1 MSKTEKIYRF
11 GIDVE
16 ATTSQAQKDLASLG
30 EILKSLKL
38 PDSTKKS
45 FGELFETANSNLE
58 TFIALSSKT
67 THTEKDVK
75 DLGKAYNNV
84 SNAIA
89 MMSTKLAGIEAMDLK
104 SLLPKDLQ
112 KQLKEVRSELQSLQ
126 DLAKG
131 DNSEQIQNQ
140 TAKVVKQKEK
150 VDELTKSVQELNATL
165 AEGGEQWN
173 KQNAA
178 SQVAEEATAKWEQA
192 TKAVKDYQSK
202 HKNIMTQ
209 QEYEESKKRTTT
221 YREQQKE
228 YQRLS
233 KGKDSVYQKEKSEA
247 KQDLED
253 KKQLLA
259 QTDPK
264 AKKTYTTLEI
274 QVRKQ
279 QERYDKQ
286 YNDLANTRRKDTNL
300 LKSQKDINQEESR
313 QREYDEYKKLIDA
326 QQEAEKAK
334 SSATQKAQK
343 TSEETSN
350 FAKKAEEQASKLSKQ
365 QAQLQEYEK
374 NLEAIKKAA
383 QGTEGLQNLRK
394 ALAQIQGVDISEIP
408 EDLTDIEHLIDN
420 LESEKIKELATGM
433 AKLRETTNQTSDSVV
448 RNVGE
453 ATKKFDEQKESV
465 DSLDAQVKSLQNSFL
480 NFFSLT
486 NGWSLLQRAIKNAY
500 ATVKE
505 LDASMTEIAV
515 VSEYTIDDIWAMRG
529 KYSDA
534 ATEMGA
540 KTIDLVDATKLLV
553 QQGLSLNQSLE
564 TGIEV
569 TKMARIANLSGAD
582 ATNLMT
588 AQLRGFNMEMSEAN
602 RVSDVFSNLA
612 AKTQADT
619 EEIAVALSKTASIA
633 NSAGASFENTSAFL
647 TQIVETTREAPE
659 TAGTALKTIIARF
672 QELKKPMSEIGEVE
686 GEVVDA
692 NAIET
697 ALKTAGVALRDVN
710 GEFRNFDD
718 VILELSSKWES
729 LDVMTQRYIQTTQAG
744 SRQQSRFL
752 ALMSNN
758 ERLTEL
764 VGYANNAAG
773 ASNQQY
779 EKTLESLEAKINNLN
794 NAMDIF
800 WTNLANSDV
809 IKGAID
815 LLTKLLNAINGI
827 TNGLT
832 QSSNKAANFMGTLAQ
847 LGLVIAGFAGGKKI
861 LKGGVEKIGGWF
873 LGMNKGAG
881 TAGMEGGK
889 QYQEGFMKG
898 FKEKGGILGIF
909 KDWKENLGNVLK
921 DAKKF
926 GQDWWS
932 SVKKGMDATTDT
944 KEYSKE
950 TKELQK
956 VYKDLVRKRESGDDS
971 IDDQTLADQ
980 KKKFED
986 SQALDPNTLTKGAKA
1001 GAIFKGLFGK
1011 KETRAAA
1018 VQKLGTQDML
1028 IGKAMTALPIGY
1040 IAAAAAVTVGVTKIV
1055 NQQIVTTD
1063 EKIAEVN
1070 NSIDQ
1075 LQDNISK
1082 TNEKIS
1088 DLKSGRSTLQGLN
1101 DDFNSLVKGSSEWKE
1116 KLVEVNQQILSLINK
1131 YPELASY
1138 IERGSQGQ
1146 LDISETG
1153 WDAILEQ
1160 QMKINSIQQTALGS
1174 SRIYQQDLT
1183 NRKNAE
1189 TQMLQSE
1196 KEQAQ
1201 WESFGADQAAVIL
1214 GALGAAL
1221 LPGIGPVIA
1230 QQALAGFGVANIG
1243 MRLSG
1248 EKPLTQQAWEAQAK
1262 GNAGAS
1268 ADQYQSML
1276 TVMGEKGLNV
1286 YNKKEL
1292 QKEFNIITNNKGNFD
1307 KFYENL
1313 KALGD
1318 GLDAITQESYANKVQ
1333 MEGQRKTILSN
1344 VIANNESLSSQEEVI
1359 DQMEGAAQKLV
1370 NVNVDETTLEKALG
1384 SELYDSE
1391 DGKIKDDLK
1400 ARYASI
1406 MGITVDEVNAQLKSE
1421 SLSEDTMARIV
1432 YAKQQEKDLADN
1444 MKKTADAL
1452 QKLKLSNVKN
1462 YDIAKNLL
1470 SNNGLNL
1477 TAEQLAT
1484 FNNLKE
1490 LSTETINSFFEQM
1503 GVSVQQLGTDTEQV
1517 IEYIKNA
1524 QSAEQGLFDL
1534 SKKNDIES
1542 ETKAADQT
1550 FGQIAGSLSLNVR
1563 NTLQNVINEAFS
1575 RGVDVKD
1582 SQVVIEGILK
1592 DIANAPVD
1600 DSVKAQA
1607 YSQLTVDSL
1616 STINNFNNL
1625 QSTLNSLGINVSS
1638 TTEKIAN
1645 TMNLINDLDF
1655 SKLTQQILATKDAIN
1670 KTIYGQ
1676 KTYTQADVERL
1687 GFTDDELMEII
1698 NSDGSKTYR
1707 YIGSRTQ
1714 NQLTKDYTANK
1725 GISFP
1730 DQKTLD
1736 SLYRSVETAQKKVD
1750 KLEKYQ
1756 NVEEKYRD
1764 FDLAEIGTEY
1774 SKAAG
1779 DVFNRKKRVNEW
1791 YDKGYLPMLNNYAK
1805 YIKELRGIDI
1815 FDASFYDD
1823 FFAEKGY
1830 SEIQTEM
1837 KQDSANIAKFLLGM
1851 DREWV
1856 QPELVGY
1863 LKQKGVT
1870 DTHYAHNV
1878 EELQGHKDYINAFGD
1893 LDTATKEYEQQ
1904 KNKLL
1909 SAVQTQDLGYLF
1921 TLQTGEFKDYEEFT
1935 DDFYKY
1941 LIASADEY
1949 DINEALQNQ
1958 LRNSFSDVGEI
1969 SNDLVSQA
1977 INEINS
1983 TKAAQLLG
1991 EKLSEIASKVDVVD
2005 KLTDDKAKKDY
2016 KKSILDQFFGDNA
2029 ANIDEKDI
2037 DVVFDNLRAA
2047 AEGGYENFL
2056 TLIQYSTEDQAHT
2069 MIDSTTKVI
2078 TNNEKDISDDL
2089 YNLWAAGG
2097 LLEGKQVKVGDLQVG
2112 QYTIDKNN
2120 VVTKIN
2126 QDMIDKWKELGV
2138 PDVTVLQ
2145 AVNQESY
2152 INKILNNGL
2161 LKDKSFEASYDWLY
2175 NLTKKMN
2182 KELRERNKLEK
2193 EENNILDARTTTVAD
2208 LLDNINEQK
2217 QSLLQSL
2224 SYENERYTK
2233 RQKELNKANSDAR
2246 RYQVSQYVWMDKDN
2260 TVQIDYDAIK
2270 GITDPAIGNLVK
2282 QMVEEYEFL
2291 QSEFESIEDNQDEYT
2306 SALKE
2311 IKTKYLQDS
2320 ITLENE
2326 LIEAIHTD
2334 RQKQIDKLSE
2344 INSSIN
2350 DANSRMM
2357 DKISQGITDIRNARE
2372 DDKALKNIQEM
2383 EQRLALLRTDTSG
2396 ANALEILSLEEQLN
2410 DARTSYADT
2419 QVDRAI
2425 DEMTRQNDEA
2435 AQQREWQIQLLED
2448 QLEADREY
2456 GVLAAQANELIRAAL
2471 MDGSESQ
2478 ANTIKEILNKA
2489 SDSQSLGYYGQQ
2501 DFFDTMQDKVVK
2513 GIAGAILSASPEY
2526 GQKVTFTDKN
2536 GNLIKDGIAQADGSV
2551 FAGGKY
2557 YTNVFGFED
2566 STGNFSYMQHQS
2578 GKALSQGDWEQQT
2591 GLKANTGKVDL
2602 VKVSESTLNEV
2613 KDIRNIL
2620 DKNYE
2625 KEQKIQEANKVID
2638 NFAKSTTGSPDG
2650 RQGNAIIAL
2659 RKIFGTDTEMVSY
2672 LKNSGLSEDQLEL
2685 FLSIINSLN
2694 NNSTK
2699 KSQKAAPSRMIS
2711 GIPSF
2716 RIFKTGGLNSST
2728 GPAWLDGTKTA
2739 PEYVLNAEQTKA
2751 FLSLVN
2757 SLTSYSAT
2765 STPLGNN
2772 YYNVQIEV
2780 DQLANDYDVEQLMNK
2795 MKRVIADD
2803 ALYRNVNAVDLGRR

>member
-140 TAKVVKQKEK
+140 TAKVEKQKET
-150 VDELTKSVQELNATL
+150 VDKLTKSVQELNATL

-178 SQVAEEATAKWEQA
+178 SQAAEEAAAKWDQA

-209 QEYEESKKRTTT
+209 QEYEESKKKTTT

-233 KGKDSVYQKEKSEA
+233 KGEDSVYQKEKSEA

-286 YNDLANTRRKDTNL
+286 YNDLANTRRKNTNL
-300 LKSQKDINQEESR
+300 LKSQKDISQEESR
-313 QREYDEYKKLIDA
+313 QKEYDEYKKLIDA

-334 SSATQKAQK
+334 SSAIQKAQR

-408 EDLTDIEHLIDN
+408 EDLSDIEHLLDN
-420 LESEKIKELATGM
+420 IECEKIKELAAGM
-433 AKLRETTNQTSDSVV
+433 TKFRESTDRAGDTVV
-448 RNVGE
+448 KTMGKGTEEIN
-453 ATKKFDEQKESV
+453 KQKDSV
-465 DSLDAQVKSLQNSFL
+465 DSLDDQVKSLQSSFL

-553 QQGLSLNQSLE
+553 QQGMSLNQSLE

-619 EEIAVALSKTASIA
+619 EEIAIALSKTASIA

-697 ALKTAGVALRDVN
+697 ALKTAGVALRNAN

-847 LGLVIAGFAGGKKI
+847 LGIVVAGFAGGKKI

-873 LGMNKGAG
+873 LGQGKTKADVAGVEDGGA
-881 TAGMEGGK
+881 
-889 QYQEGFMKG
+889 YQEGFVSG
-898 FKEKGGILGIF
+898 FKKKGGILGIF
-909 KDWKENLGNVLK
+909 KEQKENITTFLK

-926 GQDWWS
+926 GQDFQTAWKQG
-932 SVKKGMDATTDT
+932 V
-944 KEYSKE
+944 YSKRDFSE
-950 TKELQK
+950 GTNALFEKQNAIKEQQ
-956 VYKDLVRKRESGDDS
+956 G
-971 IDDQTLADQ
+971 
-980 KKKFED
+980 ED
-986 SQALDPNTLTKGAKA
+986 SQQYKDQLKLAEDAGNKELGLNGGSIKA
-1001 GAIFKGLFGK
+1001 ATILKGLFGG
-1011 KETRAAA
+1011 KESRAAA
-1018 VQKLGTQDML
+1018 VKGLGMENML
-1028 IGKAMTALPIGY
+1028 TGKVMTALPLGY
-1040 IAAAAAVTVGVTKIV
+1040 AAIAAAVTVGAAKAWD
-1055 NQQIVTTD
+1055 QLEVTTD
-1063 EKIAEVN
+1063 EKLEEVGKT
-1070 NSIDQ
+1070 IDQ
-1075 LQDNISK
+1075 FQDSISQA
-1082 TNEKIS
+1082 NEKIT
-1088 DLKSGRSTLQGLN
+1088 DLKSSRSTLQGLN
-1101 DDFNSLVKGSSEWKE
+1101 DDFNSLVKGSTEWKE
-1116 KLVEVNQQILSLINK
+1116 KLVEVNQQVLSLINK
-1131 YPELASY
+1131 YPELAQY

-1146 LDISETG
+1146 MTISEQG
-1153 WDAILEQ
+1153 WNKVLEEQ
-1160 QMKINSIQQTALGS
+1160 IKLNSIQQTALGS
-1174 SRIYQQDLT
+1174 QRAQQYSL
-1183 NRKNAE
+1183 NNQKYAE
-1189 TQMLQSE
+1189 AQMLQGGKGDRS
-1196 KEQAQ
+1196 QTVVGVDSLA
-1201 WESFGADQAAVIL
+1201 
-1214 GALGAAL
+1214 GAAGL
-1221 LPGIGPVIA
+1221 QTAAFINPIVGTII
-1230 QQALAGFGVANIG
+1230 AGFAVGDIIAKLV
-1243 MRLSG
+1243 SG
-1248 EKPLTQQAWEAQAK
+1248 KTLTGRIAEAADK
-1262 GNAGAS
+1262 ANAGAS
-1268 ADQYQSML
+1268 TKQYQTML
-1276 TVMGEKGLNV
+1276 ENMGEKGLG
-1286 YNKKEL
+1286 L
-1292 QKEFNIITNNKGNFD
+1292 QDVEALRKEFQKVTEGTGNFAI
-1307 KFYENL
+1307 FYNNL
-1313 KALGD
+1313 RAMGD
-1318 GLDAITQESYANKVQ
+1318 NLETVTKESYANKLQ
-1333 MEGQRKTILSN
+1333 QEGQRQAILSN
-1344 VIANNESLSSQEEVI
+1344 IIANNEYLSAQDKLIS
-1359 DQMEGAAQKLV
+1359 QMEGAAKRLV
-1370 NVNVDETTLEKALG
+1370 NVDVDEKTLEKTLG
-1384 SELYDSE
+1384 ADLYKSE
-1391 DGKIKDDLK
+1391 DGKIKDALK
-1400 ARYASI
+1400 REYASI
-1406 MGITVDEVNAQLKSE
+1406 MSMTIDEVNAKLNDK
-1421 SLSEDTMARIV
+1421 SLSEDTMARVI
-1432 YAKQQEKDLADN
+1432 YAKRQENDLAAN
-1444 MKKTADAL
+1444 MKKTADTL
-1452 QKLKLSNVKN
+1452 NKLKKSTDKTN
-1462 YDIAKNLL
+1462 YNIAKNILGNEGLDLTAGQIQTLQDLGEL
-1470 SNNGLNL
+1470 SEETVNKFFEAMGISVEDLGTTVETVIKNVQKAQEADSGILDRAEKLGVKTQMEAAKNSFAKQFPNMSVGTQLNLQNQILNAYENNGADLNK
-1477 TAEQLAT
+1477 ASE
-1484 FNNLKE
+1484 
-1490 LSTETINSFFEQM
+1490 
-1503 GVSVQQLGTDTEQV
+1503 V
-1517 IEYIKNA
+1517 IGSII
-1524 QSAEQGLFDL
+1524 
-1534 SKKNDIES
+1534 NDIISDQAGLSQEEQS
-1542 ETKAADQT
+1542 QALALIKEDSLTTVTGIQNLNSGLKAMGIQT
-1550 FGQIAGSLSLNVR
+1550 
-1563 NTLQNVINEAFS
+1563 E
-1575 RGVDVKD
+1575 
-1582 SQVVIEGILK
+1582 
-1592 DIANAPVD
+1592 
-1600 DSVKAQA
+1600 
-1607 YSQLTVDSL
+1607 LTVADIVAATRALNDVNLSSVLDTIIEVQTAIEKTTSGQQWYDEKQAQELGLDSSNSYTKKVGGETRVYYTGNKTPMELQEQYRKNEGFL
-1616 STINNFNNL
+1616 STILDNYNNQQGILDAQENEWARLRKQASESGGKALSLSSPQIYSGQQKEFWNY
-1625 QSTLNSLGINVSS
+1625 QSL
-1638 TTEKIAN
+1638 
-1645 TMNLINDLDF
+1645 
-1655 SKLTQQILATKDAIN
+1655 
-1670 KTIYGQ
+1670 
-1676 KTYTQADVERL
+1676 VE
-1687 GFTDDELMEII
+1687 
-1698 NSDGSKTYR
+1698 
-1707 YIGSRTQ
+1707 
-1714 NQLTKDYTANK
+1714 
-1725 GISFP
+1725 
-1730 DQKTLD
+1730 
-1736 SLYRSVETAQKKVD
+1736 
-1750 KLEKYQ
+1750 YQ
-1756 NVEEKYRD
+1756 NVAMQQQEK
-1764 FDLAEIGTEY
+1764 ENPSI
-1774 SKAAG
+1774 
-1779 DVFNRKKRVNEW
+1779 
-1791 YDKGYLPMLNNYAK
+1791 YA
-1805 YIKELRGIDI
+1805 
-1815 FDASFYDD
+1815 
-1823 FFAEKGY
+1823 
-1830 SEIQTEM
+1830 
-1837 KQDSANIAKFLLGM
+1837 
-1851 DREWV
+1851 
-1856 QPELVGY
+1856 
-1863 LKQKGVT
+1863 QK
-1870 DTHYAHNV
+1870 DN
-1878 EELQGHKDYINAFGD
+1878 
-1893 LDTATKEYEQQ
+1893 
-1904 KNKLL
+1904 
-1909 SAVQTQDLGYLF
+1909 
-1921 TLQTGEFKDYEEFT
+1921 
-1935 DDFYKY
+1935 KY
-1941 LIASADEY
+1941 LINNTRKYLTDLFGEEVLTSDYWLKNYSLTIGEEDYSDDFIARLLYARE
-1949 DINEALQNQ
+1949 NL
-1958 LRNSFSDVGEI
+1958 FS
-1969 SNDLVSQA
+1969 
-1977 INEINS
+1977 
-1983 TKAAQLLG
+1983 LLG
-1991 EKLSEIASKVDVVD
+1991 EQTITNPIWQQYEQDTAQAEQAASAYQTAKENFEAQKESFTQQVQGNPLSYTYSLISSGKYDQYENFSNEFYKHLLSSADSAGISQELQQTLREAINSSEPIDTDLVNSVIEAIDEKEAAQKLGDKLSSIASKVDVVD
-2005 KLTDDKAKKDY
+2005 KITDTNVKENY
-2016 KKSILDQFFGDNA
+2016 MSSIVDSFFGLNS
-2029 ANIDEKDI
+2029 ANLEGNEEKI
-2037 DVVFDNLRAA
+2037 KIAFENLRAA
-2047 AEGGYENFL
+2047 AEGGYKNFVEAVRL
-2056 TLIQYSTEDQAHT
+2056 SLGSDTTYIDDNGIILDSGINIANAIFNAKAQGMVEATQVAGKDIQIGQYI
-2069 MIDSTTKVI
+2069 IDEAGVITKVI
-2078 TNNEKDISDDL
+2078 AE
-2089 YNLWAAGG
+2089 NLA
-2097 LLEGKQVKVGDLQVG
+2097 
-2112 QYTIDKNN
+2112 QYTSSKA
-2120 VVTKIN
+2120 
-2126 QDMIDKWKELGV
+2126 QFGV
-2138 PDVTVLQ
+2138 ASIRDQQNFLQ
-2145 AVNQESY
+2145 LLTDSGIGNQES
-2152 INKILNNGL
+2152 KW
-2161 LKDKSFEASYDWLY
+2161 EASYDWLY

-2193 EENNILDARTTTVAD
+2193 EENNILDARITTVAD

-2233 RQKELNKANSDAR
+2233 RQRELAHANKTAQNKGI
-2246 RYQVSQYVWMDKDN
+2246 SQYVWMDKNN
-2260 TVQIDYDAIK
+2260 TVQINYDEISEVTDSAK
-2270 GITDPAIGNLVK
+2270 GQLIQ

-2291 QSEFESIEDNQDEYT
+2291 QSEFENIEDNQDEYT

-2357 DKISQGITDIRNARE
+2357 DKISQGVTDIRNARE
-2372 DDKALKNIQEM
+2372 DDKSLKNIQEM

-2501 DFFDTMQDKVVK
+2501 DFFDSMQDKVVK
-2513 GIAGAILSASPEY
+2513 GIAGAVLSASPEY
-2526 GQKVTFTDKN
+2526 GQTVNFIDKN
-2536 GNLIKDGIAQADGSV
+2536 GNLIENGIAQADGSV

-2578 GKALSQGDWEQQT
+2578 GKALNQGDWEQQT
-2591 GLKANTGKVDL
+2591 GLKTNTGKVDL

-2620 DKNYE
+2620 YKNYE
-2625 KEQKIQEANKVID
+2625 KEQKIQEANKILD
-2638 NFAKSTTGSPDG
+2638 NYAKSTTGSPDG

-2659 RKIFGTDTEMVSY
+2659 RKIFDTDAEIVSY
-2672 LKNSGLSEDQLEL
+2672 LKNSGLSDEQLNL

-2694 NNSTK
+2694 RNNNNSSNRTG
-2699 KSQKAAPSRMIS
+2699 IS
-2711 GIPSF
+2711 IAGRPNGIWDV
-2716 RIFKTGGLNSST
+2716 RQLKYATGGLNTTT

>member
-112 KQLKEVRSELQSLQ
+112 KQLKEVRNELQSLQ

-178 SQVAEEATAKWEQA
+178 SQAAEEAAAKWDQA
-192 TKAVKDYQSK
+192 TKAIKDYQSK
-202 HKNIMTQ
+202 HKSIMTQ
-209 QEYEESKKRTTT
+209 QEYEESKERTTT
-221 YREQQKE
+221 YRKQHEE
-228 YQRLS
+228 YKRLS
-233 KGKDSVYQKEKSEA
+233 KGEDSVYQKEKAKA

-253 KKQLLA
+253 KKQRLA
-259 QTDPK
+259 QTNPDK
-264 AKKTYTTLEI
+264 AKKTYVELEI

-279 QERYDKQ
+279 QEKYDEQ
-286 YNDLANTRRKDTNL
+286 YNNLANTRRKDTNL
-300 LKSQKDINQEESR
+300 LKAQKDINQEESR
-313 QREYDEYKKLIDA
+313 QKEYEEYKKLIDA
-326 QQEAEKAK
+326 QQEVEKAK

-374 NLEAIKKAA
+374 NLEVIKKAA

-394 ALAQIQGVDISEIP
+394 VLAQIQGVDISEIP
-408 EDLTDIEHLIDN
+408 EDLGDIEHLIDN
-420 LESEKIKELATGM
+420 LESEKIKELAAGM
-433 AKLRETTNQTSDSVV
+433 TKFRESTDQAGNTVV
-448 RNVGE
+448 KTMGKGTEEIN
-453 ATKKFDEQKESV
+453 KQKDSV

-697 ALKTAGVALRDVN
+697 ALKTAKVALRDAN

-873 LGMNKGAG
+873 FGQGKTKADIAG
-881 TAGMEGGK
+881 VEDGEA
-889 QYQEGFMKG
+889 YQEGFMSG
-898 FKEKGGILGIF
+898 FKKKGGILGIF
-909 KDWKENLGNVLK
+909 KEQKENITTFLK

-926 GQDWWS
+926 GQDFQTAWKQG
-932 SVKKGMDATTDT
+932 V
-944 KEYSKE
+944 YSKGE
-950 TKELQK
+950 FSEGTNALFENQ
-956 VYKDLVRKRESGDDS
+956 DA
-971 IDDQTLADQ
+971 I
-980 KKKFED
+980 KKQQGED
-986 SQALDPNTLTKGAKA
+986 SQQYKDQLKLAEEA
-1001 GAIFKGLFGK
+1001 GNKEVGLGGGSIKTVAVLKGLFGG
-1011 KETRAAA
+1011 KESRAAA
-1018 VQKLGTQDML
+1018 VKGLGMENML
-1028 IGKAMTALPIGY
+1028 TGKVMTALPLGY
-1040 IAAAAAVTVGVTKIV
+1040 AAIAAAVTVGAAKAWD
-1055 NQQIVTTD
+1055 QLEVTTD
-1063 EKIAEVN
+1063 EKLEEVGKT
-1070 NSIDQ
+1070 IDQ
-1075 LQDNISK
+1075 FQDSISQ
-1082 TNEKIS
+1082 TNEKIT
-1088 DLKSGRSTLQGLN
+1088 DLKSSRSTLQGLN
-1101 DDFNSLVKGSSEWKE
+1101 DDFNSLVKGSTEWKE
-1116 KLVEVNQQILSLINK
+1116 KLVEVNQQVLSLINK
-1131 YPELASY
+1131 YPELAQY

-1146 LDISETG
+1146 MTISEQG
-1153 WDAILEQ
+1153 WDKVLEEQ
-1160 QMKINSIQQTALGS
+1160 TRLSSIQQTALGS
-1174 SRIYQQDLT
+1174 QRAQQYSL
-1183 NRKNAE
+1183 NNQKYAE
-1189 TQMLQSE
+1189 SQMLQGGKGDRS
-1196 KEQAQ
+1196 QAVVGVD
-1201 WESFGADQAAVIL
+1201 SLVGAAGLQTAAFINPIVGTIIAGL
-1214 GALGAAL
+1214 ALGD
-1221 LPGIGPVIA
+1221 IIA
-1230 QQALAGFGVANIG
+1230 KLV
-1243 MRLSG
+1243 SG
-1248 EKPLTQQAWEAQAK
+1248 KTLTGRIAEAVDKA
-1262 GNAGAS
+1262 NAGAS
-1268 ADQYQSML
+1268 SDQYRTML
-1276 TVMGEKGLNV
+1276 ENMGEKGLG
-1286 YNKKEL
+1286 L
-1292 QKEFNIITNNKGNFD
+1292 QDVEALRKEFQKVTDGTGNFD
-1307 KFYENL
+1307 TFYQNL
-1313 KALGD
+1313 SAMGD
-1318 GLDAITQESYANKVQ
+1318 NLESVTKESYANKLQ
-1333 MEGQRKTILSN
+1333 QEGQRKAILSN
-1344 VIANNESLSSQEEVI
+1344 IIANNEYLSAQDKLI
-1359 DQMEGAAQKLV
+1359 NQMEGAAKRLV
-1370 NVNVDETTLEKALG
+1370 NVDVSTDELEKGLG
-1384 SELYDSE
+1384 SDLYKAE
-1391 DGKIKDDLK
+1391 DGKIKDALK
-1400 ARYASI
+1400 NEYASI
-1406 MGITVDEVNAQLKSE
+1406 MGMTTDEVNAQLNDK
-1421 SLSEDTMARIV
+1421 SLSEDTMARVV
-1432 YAKQQEKDLADN
+1432 YAKKQEDELSAN
-1444 MKKTADAL
+1444 MKKTADYL
-1452 QKLKLSNVKN
+1452 EKLRKTDSKN
-1462 YDIAKNLL
+1462 YGYAKGILGNNGLDLTPAQLQELIGKVGQEITKEKVADVFKQMGISVEELGTTIEAVTENLITVNDSYKDIFTRAESLGIDEEMKKANNNFLRLIPTITTGTQKELQNQIINAYENNGANLSETIKIVTQLISDIAKSNL
-1470 SNNGLNL
+1470 SDEEK
-1477 TAEQLAT
+1477 AQAVAQ
-1484 FNNLKE
+1484 
-1490 LSTETINSFFEQM
+1490 INSTSLSSVTGIQNLM
-1503 GVSVQQLGTDTEQV
+1503 VSLRNLGAETEISVKQIV
-1517 IEYIKNA
+1517 EAANA
-1524 QSAEQGLFDL
+1524 LNDIDL
-1534 SKKNDIES
+1534 SKV
-1542 ETKAADQT
+1542 ADQ
-1550 FGQIAGSLSLNVR
+1550 I
-1563 NTLQNVINEAFS
+1563 
-1575 RGVDVKD
+1575 RGVQSAIKETASSGVRQYEEEKKNELVK
-1582 SQVVIEGILK
+1582 SGLLE
-1592 DIANAPVD
+1592 
-1600 DSVKAQA
+1600 S
-1607 YSQLTVDSL
+1607 
-1616 STINNFNNL
+1616 
-1625 QSTLNSLGINVSS
+1625 
-1638 TTEKIAN
+1638 
-1645 TMNLINDLDF
+1645 DF
-1655 SKLTQQILATKDAIN
+1655 SKQTIDGKVMYVYTGPLSQNEIAKRYGENSGYEVDIAAQIENYRTQLETAEDKLDRAITN
-1670 KTIYGQ
+1670 SQKFNLNNRENDTIRFSEQ
-1676 KTYTQADVERL
+1676 LPSTAW
-1687 GFTDDELMEII
+1687 I
-1698 NSDGSKTYR
+1698 NSNTENYEAQYKR
-1707 YIGSRTQ
+1707 YIGNEEQIVAVRELIKSVSKTEQ
-1714 NQLTKDYTANK
+1714 GKDILTYDFWKDSGLRYLKPSDTEGSDDFIAK
-1725 GISFP
+1725 LMQEYAEKSLSGSP
-1730 DQKTLD
+1730 SKVRETLD
-1736 SLYRSVETAQKKVD
+1736 SMIIKTEAGLQREQNAQEIEKLQKEIDELTKLKEQVESSVAQSVYTQSLGYTYSQITTEEGKK
-1750 KLEKYQ
+1750 
-1756 NVEEKYRD
+1756 
-1764 FDLAEIGTEY
+1764 A
-1774 SKAAG
+1774 
-1779 DVFNRKKRVNEW
+1779 
-1791 YDKGYLPMLNNYAK
+1791 
-1805 YIKELRGIDI
+1805 
-1815 FDASFYDD
+1815 
-1823 FFAEKGY
+1823 
-1830 SEIQTEM
+1830 
-1837 KQDSANIAKFLLGM
+1837 
-1851 DREWV
+1851 
-1856 QPELVGY
+1856 
-1863 LKQKGVT
+1863 
-1870 DTHYAHNV
+1870 
-1878 EELQGHKDYINAFGD
+1878 
-1893 LDTATKEYEQQ
+1893 KEY
-1904 KNKLL
+1904 
-1909 SAVQTQDLGYLF
+1909 QD
-1921 TLQTGEFKDYEEFT
+1921 T
-1935 DDFYKY
+1935 FYKY
-1941 LIASADEY
+1941 LMARADVAGIDE
-1949 DINEALQNQ
+1949 DLQKSLREEINKENPAQ
-1958 LRNSFSDVGEI
+1958 EI
-1969 SNDLVSQA
+1969 IEQA
-1977 INEINS
+1977 IDAINI
-1983 TKAAQLLG
+1983 KEAAQT
-1991 EKLSEIASKVDVVD
+1991 LSEKISKIVSKIDIQNKIENKEV
-2005 KLTDDKAKKDY
+2005 KTSY
-2016 KKSILDQFFGDNA
+2016 IKSILQDFFGENA
-2029 ANIDEKDI
+2029 ANFDTTDEQQTSKYLDLLQAMSGGDWQSYKALMQIATGGSIDNNNFIRGSGLQDYIYRAVAAGQTGTREMAADRSLIGSYYQAENGTVQEVTKDVLDKFKGAKLDI
-2037 DVVFDNLRAA
+2037 VTIANEADFYKML
-2047 AEGGYENFL
+2047 AEGGL
-2056 TLIQYSTEDQAHT
+2056 SGKD
-2069 MIDSTTKVI
+2069 TK
-2078 TNNEKDISDDL
+2078 
-2089 YNLWAAGG
+2089 W
-2097 LLEGKQVKVGDLQVG
+2097 
-2112 QYTIDKNN
+2112 
-2120 VVTKIN
+2120 
-2126 QDMIDKWKELGV
+2126 
-2138 PDVTVLQ
+2138 
-2145 AVNQESY
+2145 
-2152 INKILNNGL
+2152 
-2161 LKDKSFEASYDWLY
+2161 EASYDWLY

-2526 GQKVTFTDKN
+2526 GQEVTFTDNK
-2536 GNLIKDGIAQADGSV
+2536 GNILKGKAQADGSV
-2551 FAGGKY
+2551 FADGKF

-2566 STGNFSYMQHQS
+2566 SNGNFSYMQHQS
-2578 GKALSQGDWEQQT
+2578 GKALSEDEWKNQT
-2591 GLKANTGKVDL
+2591 GLIANTGKVDL
-2602 VKVSESTLNEV
+2602 VKVSKSTLNEV
-2613 KDIRNIL
+2613 TNIKEIL
-2620 DKNYE
+2620 EEDLKRQKADSITERMQNGKYGSNYL
-2625 KEQKIQEANKVID
+2625 
-2638 NFAKSTTGSPDG
+2638 G
-2650 RQGNAIIAL
+2650 
-2659 RKIFGTDTEMVSY
+2659 GTPY
-2672 LKNSGLSEDQLEL
+2672 LKDLKNIYGTKDQVMDYLKTTNLTDDEYNYL
-2685 FLSIINSLN
+2685 FKLWDAEFN
-2694 NNSTK
+2694 K
-2699 KSQKAAPSRMIS
+2699 KKKI
-2711 GIPSF
+2711 SF
-2716 RIFKTGGLNSST
+2716 RGKTSSNMGVVVNQPYATGGLNTTT

-2751 FLSLVN
+2751 FLSLIN

>member
-112 KQLKEVRSELQSLQ
+112 KQLKEVRGELQSLQ

-150 VDELTKSVQELNATL
+150 VDELTKSVQELNTTL

-178 SQVAEEATAKWEQA
+178 SQAAEEATAKWEQA

-209 QEYEESKKRTTT
+209 QEYEESKKKTTT

-233 KGKDSVYQKEKSEA
+233 KGEDSVYQKEKSEA

-286 YNDLANTRRKDTNL
+286 YNDLANTRRKNTNL
-300 LKSQKDINQEESR
+300 LKSQKDISQEESR
-313 QREYDEYKKLIDA
+313 QKEYDEYKKLIDV

-334 SSATQKAQK
+334 SSAIQKAQK

-394 ALAQIQGVDISEIP
+394 VLAQIQGVDISEIP
-408 EDLTDIEHLIDN
+408 EDLSDIEHLIDN
-420 LESEKIKELATGM
+420 LESEKIKELAAGM
-433 AKLRETTNQTSDSVV
+433 AKFRETTDQAGNTVV
-448 RNVGE
+448 KTMGKGTEEIN
-453 ATKKFDEQKESV
+453 KQKDSV
-465 DSLDAQVKSLQNSFL
+465 DSLDAQVKSLQSSFL

-697 ALKTAGVALRDVN
+697 ALKTAGVALRNAN

-832 QSSNKAANFMGTLAQ
+832 QSSNKAANFMGSLAQ
-847 LGLVIAGFAGGKKI
+847 LGIVVAGFAGGKKI

-873 LGMNKGAG
+873 LGQGKTKADAAGVEDGGA
-881 TAGMEGGK
+881 
-889 QYQEGFMKG
+889 YQEGFVSG
-898 FKEKGGILGIF
+898 FKKKGGILGIF
-909 KDWKENLGNVLK
+909 KEQKENISAFLK

-926 GQDWWS
+926 GQDFQTAWKQG
-932 SVKKGMDATTDT
+932 V
-944 KEYSKE
+944 YSKGDFSE
-950 TKELQK
+950 GTNALFEKQNAIKEQQ
-956 VYKDLVRKRESGDDS
+956 G
-971 IDDQTLADQ
+971 
-980 KKKFED
+980 ED
-986 SQALDPNTLTKGAKA
+986 SQQYKDQLKLAEDAGNKELGLNGGSIKA
-1001 GAIFKGLFGK
+1001 ATILKGLFGG
-1011 KETRAAA
+1011 KESRAAA
-1018 VQKLGTQDML
+1018 VKGLGMENML
-1028 IGKAMTALPIGY
+1028 TGKVMTALPLGY
-1040 IAAAAAVTVGVTKIV
+1040 AAIAAAVTVGAAKAWD
-1055 NQQIVTTD
+1055 QLEVTTD
-1063 EKIAEVN
+1063 EKLEEVN
-1070 NSIDQ
+1070 KTIDQ
-1075 LQDNISK
+1075 FQDSISQA
-1082 TNEKIS
+1082 NEKIT
-1088 DLKSGRSTLQGLN
+1088 DLKSSRSTLQGLN
-1101 DDFNSLVKGSSEWKE
+1101 DDFNSLVKGSTEWKE
-1116 KLVEVNQQILSLINK
+1116 KLVEVNQQVLSLINK
-1131 YPELASY
+1131 YPELAQY

-1146 LDISETG
+1146 MTISEQG
-1153 WDAILEQ
+1153 WDKVLEEQ
-1160 QMKINSIQQTALGS
+1160 IKLSSIQQTALGS
-1174 SRIYQQDLT
+1174 QRAQQYSL
-1183 NRKNAE
+1183 NNQKYAE
-1189 TQMLQSE
+1189 AQMLQGGKGDRS
-1196 KEQAQ
+1196 QSVVGVDSLA
-1201 WESFGADQAAVIL
+1201 
-1214 GALGAAL
+1214 GAAGL
-1221 LPGIGPVIA
+1221 QTAAFINPIVGTII
-1230 QQALAGFGVANIG
+1230 AGFAVGDIIAKLV
-1243 MRLSG
+1243 SG
-1248 EKPLTQQAWEAQAK
+1248 KTLTGRIAEAADK
-1262 GNAGAS
+1262 ANAGAS
-1268 ADQYQSML
+1268 TKQYQTML
-1276 TVMGEKGLNV
+1276 ENMGEKGLG
-1286 YNKKEL
+1286 L
-1292 QKEFNIITNNKGNFD
+1292 QDVEALRKEFQKVTEGTGNFD
-1307 KFYENL
+1307 IFYNNL
-1313 KALGD
+1313 RAMGD
-1318 GLDAITQESYANKVQ
+1318 NLETVAKESYANKLQ
-1333 MEGQRKTILSN
+1333 QEGQRQAILSN
-1344 VIANNESLSSQEEVI
+1344 IIANNEYLSAQDKLIS
-1359 DQMEGAAQKLV
+1359 QMEGAAERLV
-1370 NVNVDETTLEKALG
+1370 NVDVDEKTLEKTLG
-1384 SELYDSE
+1384 ADLYKSE
-1391 DGKIKDDLK
+1391 DGKIKDALK
-1400 ARYASI
+1400 REYASI
-1406 MGITVDEVNAQLKSE
+1406 TSMTIDEVNAKLNDK
-1421 SLSEDTMARIV
+1421 SLSEDTMARVI
-1432 YAKQQEKDLADN
+1432 YAKRQENDLAAN
-1444 MKKTADAL
+1444 MKKTADTL
-1452 QKLKLSNVKN
+1452 NKLKKSTDKTN
-1462 YDIAKNLL
+1462 YNIAKNILG
-1470 SNNGLNL
+1470 NEGLDL
-1477 TAEQLAT
+1477 TAGQIQTLEQLG
-1484 FNNLKE
+1484 E
-1490 LSTETINSFFEQM
+1490 LSEETVNKFFEAM
-1503 GVSVQQLGTDTEQV
+1503 GISVEDLGTTVETV
-1517 IEYIKNA
+1517 IKNVQKA
-1524 QSAEQGLFDL
+1524 QE
-1534 SKKNDIES
+1534 
-1542 ETKAADQT
+1542 AD
-1550 FGQIAGSLSLNVR
+1550 S
-1563 NTLQNVINEAFS
+1563 
-1575 RGVDVKD
+1575 
-1582 SQVVIEGILK
+1582 GILDRAEK
-1592 DIANAPVD
+1592 LG
-1600 DSVKAQA
+1600 VKAQMEA
-1607 YSQLTVDSL
+1607 AKNSFAKQFPNMSVGSQLNLQNQILNAYENNGADLNKASEVIGSIINDIISDQAGLSQEEQSQALALIKEDSLTTVTGIQNLNSGLKAMGIQTELTVADIVAATRALNDVNLSSVLDTIIEVQTAIEKTTSGQQWYDEKQAQKLGLDSSNSYTKKVGGETRVYYTGNKTPMELQEQYRKNEGFL
-1616 STINNFNNL
+1616 STILDNYNNQQGVLDAQENEWARL
-1625 QSTLNSLGINVSS
+1625 RKQASESGGKALSLSSPQIYSGQQKEFQNYRSLVEYQNVAMQQQ
-1638 TTEKIAN
+1638 EKENPSIYAQRDN
-1645 TMNLINDLDF
+1645 KNLINNTRKYLTDLFGEEVLTSDYWLKNYSLTIGEEDYSDDF
-1655 SKLTQQILATKDAIN
+1655 IARILYARENLFPLLGEQTITNPIWQQYEQDTAQAEQAASAYQTAKENFEAQKESFTQQVQGNPLSYTYSLISSGEYDQYENFSNEFYKHLLSSADSAGISQELQQQLREAIN
-1670 KTIYGQ
+1670 KSEPIDTNLVNNIIE
-1676 KTYTQADVERL
+1676 AI
-1687 GFTDDELMEII
+1687 DEKE
-1698 NSDGSKTYR
+1698 
-1707 YIGSRTQ
+1707 
-1714 NQLTKDYTANK
+1714 A
-1725 GISFP
+1725 
-1730 DQKTLD
+1730 
-1736 SLYRSVETAQKKVD
+1736 AQKLGD
-1750 KLEKYQ
+1750 KL
-1756 NVEEKYRD
+1756 
-1764 FDLAEIGTEY
+1764 
-1774 SKAAG
+1774 S
-1779 DVFNRKKRVNEW
+1779 
-1791 YDKGYLPMLNNYAK
+1791 
-1805 YIKELRGIDI
+1805 
-1815 FDASFYDD
+1815 S
-1823 FFAEKGY
+1823 
-1830 SEIQTEM
+1830 
-1837 KQDSANIAKFLLGM
+1837 
-1851 DREWV
+1851 
-1856 QPELVGY
+1856 
-1863 LKQKGVT
+1863 
-1870 DTHYAHNV
+1870 
-1878 EELQGHKDYINAFGD
+1878 
-1893 LDTATKEYEQQ
+1893 
-1904 KNKLL
+1904 
-1909 SAVQTQDLGYLF
+1909 
-1921 TLQTGEFKDYEEFT
+1921 
-1935 DDFYKY
+1935 
-1941 LIASADEY
+1941 
-1949 DINEALQNQ
+1949 
-1958 LRNSFSDVGEI
+1958 
-1969 SNDLVSQA
+1969 
-1977 INEINS
+1977 
-1983 TKAAQLLG
+1983 
-1991 EKLSEIASKVDVVD
+1991 IASKVDIVD
-2005 KLTDDKAKKDY
+2005 KITDTTVKENY
-2016 KKSILDQFFGDNA
+2016 MSSIVDSFFGLNS
-2029 ANIDEKDI
+2029 ANFKGNEEKI
-2037 DVVFDNLRAA
+2037 KIAFENLRAA
-2047 AEGGYENFL
+2047 AEGGYKNFVEAVRL
-2056 TLIQYSTEDQAHT
+2056 SLGSDTAYINDNGIILDSGTNIANAIFNAKAQGMVEATQVAGKDIQIGQYI
-2069 MIDSTTKVI
+2069 IDEAGVITKVI
-2078 TNNEKDISDDL
+2078 AE
-2089 YNLWAAGG
+2089 NLA
-2097 LLEGKQVKVGDLQVG
+2097 
-2112 QYTIDKNN
+2112 QYTSSKA
-2120 VVTKIN
+2120 
-2126 QDMIDKWKELGV
+2126 QFGV
-2138 PDVTVLQ
+2138 ASVRDQQNFLQ
-2145 AVNQESY
+2145 LLTDSGIGNQES
-2152 INKILNNGL
+2152 KW
-2161 LKDKSFEASYDWLY
+2161 EASYDWLY

-2233 RQKELNKANSDAR
+2233 RQRELVHANKTAQNKGI
-2246 RYQVSQYVWMDKDN
+2246 SQYVWMDKNN
-2260 TVQIDYDAIK
+2260 TVQINYDEIRKVTDSAK
-2270 GITDPAIGNLVK
+2270 GQLIQ

-2291 QSEFESIEDNQDEYT
+2291 QSEFENIEDNQDEYT

-2350 DANSRMM
+2350 DANSRIM
-2357 DKISQGITDIRNARE
+2357 DKISQGVTDIRNARE
-2372 DDKALKNIQEM
+2372 DDKSLKNIQEM

-2471 MDGSESQ
+2471 MDGNESQ

-2501 DFFDTMQDKVVK
+2501 DFFDSMQDKVVK
-2513 GIAGAILSASPEY
+2513 GIAGAVLSASPEY
-2526 GQKVTFTDKN
+2526 GQTVNFVDKN
-2536 GNLIKDGIAQADGSV
+2536 GNLIENGIAQADGSV

-2566 STGNFSYMQHQS
+2566 STGNFSYMQHQT
-2578 GKALSQGDWEQQT
+2578 GNALSQGVWEQQT

-2602 VKVSESTLNEV
+2602 VKVSESTLGEV
-2613 KDIRNIL
+2613 KAIRNIL

-2625 KEQKIQEANKVID
+2625 KEQKIQEANKILD
-2638 NFAKSTTGSPDG
+2638 NYAKSTAGSPNG

-2694 NNSTK
+2694 SNNNNSSNRTG
-2699 KSQKAAPSRMIS
+2699 SSITGRPN
-2711 GIPSF
+2711 GIWGV
-2716 RIFKTGGLNSST
+2716 RQLKYATGGLNTTT

>member
-30 EILKSLKL
+30 ETLKNLKL
-38 PDSTKKS
+38 PDSIKKS

-75 DLGKAYNNV
+75 ELGKAYNNV

-89 MMSTKLAGIEAMDLK
+89 LISTKLAGIEAMDLK

-112 KQLKEVRSELQSLQ
+112 KQLKEIRGELQSLQ

-140 TAKVVKQKEK
+140 TAKVEKQKEK
-150 VDELTKSVQELNATL
+150 VNELTKSVQELNATL

-178 SQVAEEATAKWEQA
+178 SQAAEEATAKWEQA

-209 QEYEESKKRTTT
+209 QEYEESKKKTTT

-233 KGKDSVYQKEKSEA
+233 KGEDSVYQKEKSEA

-286 YNDLANTRRKDTNL
+286 YNDLANTRRKNTNL
-300 LKSQKDINQEESR
+300 LKSQKDISQEESR
-313 QREYDEYKKLIDA
+313 QKEYDEYKKLIDA

-334 SSATQKAQK
+334 ASATQKAQK

-350 FAKKAEEQASKLSKQ
+350 LAKKAEEQASKLSKQ

-374 NLEAIKKAA
+374 NLDAIKKAA

-394 ALAQIQGVDISEIP
+394 TLAQIQGVDISEIP
-408 EDLTDIEHLIDN
+408 EDLSDIEHLIDN

-433 AKLRETTNQTSDSVV
+433 AKFREITDQVGNTVVKTMGKGTEEINKQKDSI
-448 RNVGE
+448 
-453 ATKKFDEQKESV
+453 

-619 EEIAVALSKTASIA
+619 EEIAIALSKTASIA

-697 ALKTAGVALRDVN
+697 ALKTAGVALRNAN

-758 ERLTEL
+758 ERLAEL

-809 IKGAID
+809 IKWAID

-832 QSSNKAANFMGTLAQ
+832 QSSNKAANFIGSLAQ
-847 LGLVIAGFAGGKKI
+847 LGIVVAGFAGGKKI

-873 LGMNKGAG
+873 LGQGKKKADIEGAEDG
-881 TAGMEGGK
+881 EA
-889 QYQEGFMKG
+889 YQEGFVSG
-898 FKEKGGILGIF
+898 FKKKGGILGIF
-909 KDWKENLGNVLK
+909 KEQKENITTFLK

-926 GQDWWS
+926 GQDFQIALKRGIHDKS
-932 SVKKGMDATTDT
+932 DFSQDT
-944 KEYSKE
+944 KDIENS
-950 TKELQK
+950 L
-956 VYKDLVRKRESGDDS
+956 DA
-971 IDDQTLADQ
+971 I
-980 KKKFED
+980 KFVKGED
-986 SQALDPNTLTKGAKA
+986 SQEYKNQVQSLAKA
-1001 GAIFKGLFGK
+1001 QEQERNLGAGGLKAANIISGLFGK

-1018 VQKLGTQDML
+1018 VKGLGLENML
-1028 IGKAMTALPIGY
+1028 TGKVMTALPLGY
-1040 IAAAAAVTVGVTKIV
+1040 AAIAAAVTVGAAKAWD
-1055 NQQIVTTD
+1055 QLEVTTD
-1063 EKIAEVN
+1063 EKLEEVN
-1070 NSIDQ
+1070 KTIDQ
-1075 LQDNISK
+1075 FQDSISQA
-1082 TNEKIS
+1082 NEKIT
-1088 DLKSGRSTLQGLN
+1088 DLKSSRSTLQGLN
-1101 DDFNSLVKGSSEWKE
+1101 DDFNSLVKGSTEWKE
-1116 KLVEVNQQILSLINK
+1116 KLVEVNQQVLSLINK
-1131 YPELASY
+1131 YPELAQY

-1146 LDISETG
+1146 MTISEQG
-1153 WDAILEQ
+1153 WNKVLEEQ
-1160 QMKINSIQQTALGS
+1160 IKLNSIQQTALGS
-1174 SRIYQQDLT
+1174 QRAQQYSL
-1183 NRKNAE
+1183 NNQKYAE
-1189 TQMLQSE
+1189 TQMLQGRKDGRS
-1196 KEQAQ
+1196 Q
-1201 WESFGADQAAVIL
+1201 SVVAVDSL
-1214 GALGAAL
+1214 AGAAGL
-1221 LPGIGPVIA
+1221 QTAAFINPIVGTII
-1230 QQALAGFGVANIG
+1230 AGFAVGDIIAKLVSGKTLTGRIAEAND
-1243 MRLSG
+1243 
-1248 EKPLTQQAWEAQAK
+1248 KA
-1262 GNAGAS
+1262 NAGAS
-1268 ADQYQSML
+1268 TKQYQTML
-1276 TVMGEKGLNV
+1276 ENMGEKGLGFQDV
-1286 YNKKEL
+1286 DAL
-1292 QKEFNIITNNKGNFD
+1292 RKEFQKVTEGTGNFHI
-1307 KFYENL
+1307 FYNNL
-1313 KALGD
+1313 RAMGD
-1318 GLDAITQESYANKVQ
+1318 SLETVTKESYANKLQ
-1333 MEGQRKTILSN
+1333 QEGQRQAILSN
-1344 VIANNESLSSQEEVI
+1344 IIANNEYLSAQDKLIS
-1359 DQMEGAAQKLV
+1359 QMEGAAERLV
-1370 NVNVDETTLEKALG
+1370 NVDVDEKTLEKALG
-1384 SELYDSE
+1384 ADLYKSE
-1391 DGKIKDDLK
+1391 DGKIKDALK
-1400 ARYASI
+1400 REYASI
-1406 MGITVDEVNAQLKSE
+1406 MSMTLDEVNAKLNDK
-1421 SLSEDTMARIV
+1421 SLSEDTMARVI
-1432 YAKQQEKDLADN
+1432 YAKRQENDLAAN
-1444 MKKTADAL
+1444 MKKTADTL
-1452 QKLKLSNVKN
+1452 NKLKKSTDKTN
-1462 YDIAKNLL
+1462 YNIAKNILGNEGLDLTAGQIQTLEQLGEL
-1470 SNNGLNL
+1470 SEETVNKFFEAMGISVEDLGTTVETVIKNVQKAQEADSGILDRAEKLGVKTQMEAAKNSFAKQFPNMSVGTQLNLQNQILNAYENNGADLNK
-1477 TAEQLAT
+1477 ASE
-1484 FNNLKE
+1484 
-1490 LSTETINSFFEQM
+1490 
-1503 GVSVQQLGTDTEQV
+1503 V
-1517 IEYIKNA
+1517 IGSII
-1524 QSAEQGLFDL
+1524 
-1534 SKKNDIES
+1534 NDIISDQAGLSQEEQS
-1542 ETKAADQT
+1542 QALALIKEDSLTTVTGIQNLNSGLKAMGIQT
-1550 FGQIAGSLSLNVR
+1550 
-1563 NTLQNVINEAFS
+1563 E
-1575 RGVDVKD
+1575 
-1582 SQVVIEGILK
+1582 
-1592 DIANAPVD
+1592 
-1600 DSVKAQA
+1600 
-1607 YSQLTVDSL
+1607 LTVADIVAATRALNDVNLSSVLDTIIEVQTAIEKTTAGQQWYDEKQAQKLGLDSSNSYTKKVGGETRVYYTGNKTPMELQEQYSKNEGFL
-1616 STINNFNNL
+1616 STILDNYNNQQGVLDAQENEWARL
-1625 QSTLNSLGINVSS
+1625 RKQASVSGGRALSLSSPQIYSGQQKEFQDYRSLVVYQNVAMQQQ
-1638 TTEKIAN
+1638 EKENPSIYAQRDN
-1645 TMNLINDLDF
+1645 KNLINNTRKYLTDLFGEEVLTSDYWLKNYSLEIGEEDYSDDF
-1655 SKLTQQILATKDAIN
+1655 IARILYARENLFPLLGKQTITNPIWKQYEQDTAQAEQAASAYQTAKENFEAQKESFTQQVQGNPLSYTYSLISSGEYGQYENFSNEFYKHLLSSADLAGISQELQQTLREAIN
-1670 KTIYGQ
+1670 SSEPI
-1676 KTYTQADVERL
+1676 D
-1687 GFTDDELMEII
+1687 TDLVNSVIEAIDEKE
-1698 NSDGSKTYR
+1698 
-1707 YIGSRTQ
+1707 
-1714 NQLTKDYTANK
+1714 A
-1725 GISFP
+1725 
-1730 DQKTLD
+1730 
-1736 SLYRSVETAQKKVD
+1736 AQKLGD
-1750 KLEKYQ
+1750 KL
-1756 NVEEKYRD
+1756 
-1764 FDLAEIGTEY
+1764 
-1774 SKAAG
+1774 S
-1779 DVFNRKKRVNEW
+1779 
-1791 YDKGYLPMLNNYAK
+1791 
-1805 YIKELRGIDI
+1805 
-1815 FDASFYDD
+1815 S
-1823 FFAEKGY
+1823 
-1830 SEIQTEM
+1830 
-1837 KQDSANIAKFLLGM
+1837 
-1851 DREWV
+1851 
-1856 QPELVGY
+1856 
-1863 LKQKGVT
+1863 
-1870 DTHYAHNV
+1870 
-1878 EELQGHKDYINAFGD
+1878 
-1893 LDTATKEYEQQ
+1893 
-1904 KNKLL
+1904 
-1909 SAVQTQDLGYLF
+1909 
-1921 TLQTGEFKDYEEFT
+1921 
-1935 DDFYKY
+1935 
-1941 LIASADEY
+1941 
-1949 DINEALQNQ
+1949 
-1958 LRNSFSDVGEI
+1958 
-1969 SNDLVSQA
+1969 
-1977 INEINS
+1977 
-1983 TKAAQLLG
+1983 
-1991 EKLSEIASKVDVVD
+1991 IASKVDVVD
-2005 KLTDDKAKKDY
+2005 KITDSTVKENY
-2016 KKSILDQFFGDNA
+2016 MSSIVDSFFGLNS
-2029 ANIDEKDI
+2029 ANLEGNKEKI
-2037 DVVFDNLRAA
+2037 KIAFENLRAA
-2047 AEGGYENFL
+2047 AEGGYKNFVEAVRLSLGSNTAYIDDNGIILDSGTNIANAIFNAKAQGMIEATQVAGKDIQIGQYIIDEAGVITKVTAKNLAQYTSSKAQFGVASIRDQQNFL
-2056 TLIQYSTEDQAHT
+2056 QLLA
-2069 MIDSTTKVI
+2069 DSGI
-2078 TNNEKDISDDL
+2078 
-2089 YNLWAAGG
+2089 G
-2097 LLEGKQVKVGDLQVG
+2097 
-2112 QYTIDKNN
+2112 
-2120 VVTKIN
+2120 N
-2126 QDMIDKWKELGV
+2126 QNSKW
-2138 PDVTVLQ
+2138 
-2145 AVNQESY
+2145 
-2152 INKILNNGL
+2152 
-2161 LKDKSFEASYDWLY
+2161 EASYDWLY

-2193 EENNILDARTTTVAD
+2193 EENNILDARITTVAD

-2233 RQKELNKANSDAR
+2233 RQRELAHANKTAQNKGI
-2246 RYQVSQYVWMDKDN
+2246 SQYVWMDKNN
-2260 TVQIDYDAIK
+2260 TVQINYDEIRKVTDSAK
-2270 GITDPAIGNLVK
+2270 GQLIQ

-2291 QSEFESIEDNQDEYT
+2291 QSEFENIEDNQDEYT
-2306 SALKE
+2306 SSLNE

-2357 DKISQGITDIRNARE
+2357 DKISQGVTDIRNARE
-2372 DDKALKNIQEM
+2372 DDKSLKNIQEM

-2410 DARTSYADT
+2410 DARASYADT

-2501 DFFDTMQDKVVK
+2501 DFFDSMQDKVVK
-2513 GIAGAILSASPEY
+2513 GIAGAVLSASPEY
-2526 GQKVTFTDKN
+2526 GQTINFVDKN
-2536 GNLIKDGIAQADGSV
+2536 GNLIENGIAQADGSV

-2566 STGNFSYMQHQS
+2566 STGNFSYMQHQT
-2578 GKALSQGDWEQQT
+2578 GNALSQGVWKQQT

-2602 VKVSESTLNEV
+2602 VKVSDSTISEATKQINNLTQALKESQAAQ
-2613 KDIRNIL
+2613 IM
-2620 DKNYE
+2620 
-2625 KEQKIQEANKVID
+2625 ANR
-2638 NFAKSTTGSPDG
+2638 TP
-2650 RQGNAIIAL
+2650 
-2659 RKIFGTDTEMVSY
+2659 IFGLGQQVLDR
-2672 LKNSGLSEDQLEL
+2672 LKK
-2685 FLSIINSLN
+2685 IRLN
-2694 NNSTK
+2694 
-2699 KSQKAAPSRMIS
+2699 
-2711 GIPSF
+2711 GIEYN
-2716 RIFKTGGLNSST
+2716 IFENVKYATGGLNSDT
-2728 GPAWLDGTKTA
+2728 GLAWLDGTKTA
-2739 PEYVLNAEQTKA
+2739 PEYVLNAEQTRA
-2751 FLSLVN
+2751 FLSLVD